1 MPRIPRRYRDR
12 HSCGAR
18 REWLTQGYNADW
30 GLPGATRAALRT
42 LRNVW
47 RSGFDL
53 RTGPS
58 AEQPRLQD
66 LARIECGASSLA
78 ARRTPP
84 SQSIRSGA
92 CSRTGRSS
100 RESDHFASR
109 AFFGCQTG
117 LFLAKRLGDNSSG
130 RRRSVYFR
138 PSCSHH
144 FVGAAGGEDHE
155 SEHLGVGC
163 GAQIGY
169 KPLHIRIGKSGM
181 MACDVLGPASEAS
194 RGAVSS
200 TRLDCENPCHRRLSS
215 SR

>member
-1 MPRIPRRYRDR
+1 MRCVVT
-12 HSCGAR
+12 CG
-18 REWLTQGYNADW
+18 
-30 GLPGATRAALRT
+30 P
-42 LRNVW
+42 
-47 RSGFDL
+47 
-53 RTGPS
+53 
-58 AEQPRLQD
+58 
-66 LARIECGASSLA
+66 
-78 ARRTPP
+78 RTPP

-117 LFLAKRLGDNSSG
+117 LFLAKRLGNNSSG

-144 FVGAAGGEDHE
+144 FVVRQAAKITNL
-155 SEHLGVGC
+155 EHLGVGC

-181 MACDVLGPASEAS
+181 MACDVLEPASEAS

-200 TRLDCENPCHRRLSS
+200 TRLDCENPCHRRLSLRDDNFYPTTNALGRFALLKPNRPEQFMDMAGFYPRYSEVADRRVGIHRWSDNDQDHDLSGQGLICDGS